1 MKKEYIKPSILVTE
15 IEPLSMLAAST
26 DRIPVGGFETKPSAA
41 PERRGQFLLPGLMA
55 LYILFS

>member
-26 DRIPVGGFETKPSAA
+26 DRIPVGGSEIKPSAS
-41 PERRGQFLLPGLMA
+41 PERRDEWGNLWN
-55 LYILFS
+55 